1 MQKVEGNDSHVDS
14 ENNSHILNFNPNTP
28 SHKTRVKKESTAHTP
43 KLVKNISEIKLKKV
57 EALTPKSSFTSINN
71 KLKQVWAL
79 NPPGLNKSPQVRRE
93 QTAKMEQHTRKK
105 RNLTAVGDSR

>member
-1 MQKVEGNDSHVDS
+1 MQKIESNDSHADT

-28 SHKTRVKKESTAHTP
+28 NHKPRIKKESTAHTP

-57 EALTPKSSFTSINN
+57 EALTPKSSFTNINN

-79 NPPGLNKSPQVRRE
+79 NPPGINKSPQLRR
-93 QTAKMEQHTRKK
+93 
-105 RNLTAVGDSR
+105 